1 MLAIGDS
8 KTDGDPWVDY
18 LITFLG
24 AGWSEFTPRMGY
36 AGYGVASVSAAV
48 IAALAPQAAPPVAV
62 LINVGANDIGTLPA
76 EATWKSYLRS
86 MLNHLIVTCANS
98 RLYIARPW
106 RRGYAADCDTLATWI
121 AAVTYEYG
129 GVYVHLGTD
138 ERVWLEGGDDG
149 ATMTTDGIHYSVAGE
164 VAAAEQ
170 WLQVLQ

>member
-18 LITFLG
+18 LITSLG

-76 EATWKSYLRS
+76 EATWKTYLRS
-86 MLNHLIVTCANS
+86 MLNHLIVTCANA
-98 RLYIARPW
+98 RLYIATPW

-121 AAVTYEYG
+121 ADVIGGYG
-129 GVYVHLGTD
+129 SNVLAGMD

-164 VAAAEQ
+164 VAAAAA
-170 WLQVLQ
+170 WAAVISA